1 MAKTIHWTVPFQS
14 LKGCRYTVNIY
25 DDDYTGT
32 PEVLTAAEQPFSTDE
47 ESGEDFFT
55 PVRGQNGTLRV
66 IDYDGTLL
74 PAIIPANNT
83 ARPVI
88 LVRHTDNVDT
98 VEWQGFIGC
107 ENYSQTY
114 QSTAQEI
121 DLNLLS
127 ALQAMD
133 SVQASTEVFSD
144 LMSIRAIIAACMES
158 INQYGVSYGTIY
170 VSKVDQRIL
179 DKLVNTSIFFE
190 QKEQTNES
198 SVTYVVSGVSLKSIL
213 NIVCRFMGWC
223 AREKQS
229 AIYFQ
234 RIGSNADHSCFT
246 LANLKDETKPIT
258 NAVSFSVQQAEKEM
272 SALEYRGIDHTIA
285 TAAGAKSVEVIATTA
300 GDDVD
305 LSLPEC
311 PDGKLTNIL
320 YSGSGVLLK
329 GLKVHSSSTT
339 LEEMWVNV
347 YYSSQLHAYSNIDF
361 KIYTA
366 MCRPEAAYAED
377 VTTSDLTHLTTNLSL
392 NLKTP
397 LIMQY
402 FNDITTSLRF
412 YAGAFFCK
420 EGIDHVLNNSRYA
433 PTSGIHCVFFPGM
446 LESSNTLFEGE
457 SRFPAESIDYI
468 FRMRTQ
474 LQVIVPKG
482 YFQLTMSAATYY
494 LSHSRDDTPVDET
507 KMRDVYVRS
516 DWNPEA
522 SFDKTVCILLL
533 LRVGEQW
540 WNGKAWVGEKAHFE
554 TRLQDGSFQNTWDS
568 SMRLAETD
576 GIIIPTP
583 DTFIGDVELQ
593 ILNIAG
599 RGVYGRVPLEMF
611 IKNISVGFIGEQ
623 NPLVSI
629 RSNNHYFRLLGTNF
643 SDEVSINTELATDMS
658 NQESP
663 HIIRNSKEEA
673 ASSSDYYIPSTGTI
687 EIRCPEKDLLNRL
700 ATFYQQSRRTISIQA
715 EQPTSDLPVTT
726 IVGYDGKTYSPI
738 AESRDW
744 RTDCSTITCVEI
756 PEIE

>member
-25 DDDYTGT
+25 DDDYAGT
-32 PEVLTAAEQPFSTDE
+32 PEVLTAAEQPFTTDE
-47 ESGEDFFT
+47 EGGEDFFA

-88 LVRHTDNVDT
+88 LVRHTDNTDT

-133 SVQASTEVFSD
+133 SVQASTEVFSG
-144 LMSIRAIIAACMES
+144 LMSIRSIIAACMES

-213 NIVCRFMGWC
+213 DIVCRFMGWC

-234 RIGSNADHSCFT
+234 RIGSNADYSCFT
-246 LANLKDETKPIT
+246 LANLKDDSKSIT
-258 NAVSFSVQQAEKEM
+258 NAVSFSVQQAENEM
-272 SALEYRGIDHTIA
+272 SAFEYRGIDHTIA
-285 TAAGAKSVEVIATTA
+285 TAAGARSVEVIATTA

-311 PDGKLTNIL
+311 PDGELETITKRGT
-320 YSGSGVLLK
+320 LLK
-329 GLKVHSSSTT
+329 GLVVHSSSTT
-339 LEEMWVNV
+339 LEEKWV
-347 YYSSQLHAYSNIDF
+347 YLYASHQLNAYSNIDF
-361 KIYTA
+361 KMYTA
-366 MCRPEAAYAED
+366 LCRPESAYAESVVSSTLTNLLQNLSIATRTPPIMEYFKD
-377 VTTSDLTHLTTNLSL
+377 VTAL
-392 NLKTP
+392 
-397 LIMQY
+397 Y
-402 FNDITTSLRF
+402 RF

-420 EGIDHVLNNSRYA
+420 EGIDKVQNNAQYDPS
-433 PTSGIHCVFFPGM
+433 SGIHCVFFPGM
-446 LESSNTLFEGE
+446 LESSNTLFAGE
-457 SRFPAESIDYI
+457 SRFPEESIDYI
-468 FRMRTQ
+468 FRMQTE
-474 LQVIVPKG
+474 LQITVPKG

-494 LSHSRDDTPVDET
+494 LSHSRDDAPVDDT
-507 KMRDVYVRS
+507 KTRDVYVRS
-516 DWNPEA
+516 DWNPDA

-568 SMRLAETD
+568 SMKLAETD

-583 DTFIGDVELQ
+583 GTFIGDVELQ

-623 NPLVSI
+623 NALVST

-643 SDEVSINTELATDMS
+643 SDEVSINTELATNMS
-658 NQESP
+658 NQEGP

-673 ASSSDYYIPSTGTI
+673 ASSSDYYIPSTGAI
-687 EIRCPEKDLLNRL
+687 EARRPEKDLLNRL
-700 ATFYQQSRRTISIQA
+700 ATFYQQSRCTISIKA
-715 EQPTSDLPVTT
+715 ERPTVSLPVTT